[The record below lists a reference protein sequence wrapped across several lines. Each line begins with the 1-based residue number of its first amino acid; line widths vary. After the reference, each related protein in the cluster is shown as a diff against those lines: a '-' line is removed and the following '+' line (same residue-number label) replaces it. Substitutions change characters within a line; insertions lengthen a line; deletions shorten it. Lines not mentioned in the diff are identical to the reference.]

1 MPDMSQKVIGKRH
14 IVAGR
19 DINITLPPEKPS
31 PPPPLS
37 AKFDLSRLP
46 TTDSALFG
54 RDDEL
59 ALIDRA
65 WQESGCNVLVLTA
78 MGGAGKTSLLR
89 RWIDDKRWRGA
100 DAVYTWS
107 FYLQGS
113 SGEEQA
119 SAAEFFDNAL
129 AWFGHDGSPIRS
141 EHDRGVKLAELVRR
155 QRTLLLLDG
164 LEPLQHPLGGPMNG
178 ALKDKGLISLCVQLA
193 ANGNGLLLI
202 SSRQPV
208 MELNGRPHQ
217 QQHELEP
224 LNAAAGIALFRA
236 AGIIGTDKEL
246 CAAVEAYNGH
256 ALSLSLLAKYLSEY
270 EKGDIRQQD
279 TLRELTEFPE
289 ETRDSRHAFKV
300 MAAYE
305 RQLSGSPDLQILF
318 SLGLFDRPAAAE
330 VMSFLRKEGIPNL
343 SGVTIG
349 GRMRQMLRKLLGQKG
364 NQPCGDTISDEKV
377 FRAACGRLRKQ
388 GLLNNIRPEQ
398 PQNLDTHPLVRQYFG
413 KRLSALRPESWR
425 QAHVR
430 LYEHFKAAAKELPA
444 TLEEMEPLFAAV
456 RHGCAAGMHQKA
468 LDEVYWPRIQ
478 RSREDYLCKKL
489 GGFAAE
495 LAVQAHF
502 FAVPWSMPAAEL
514 TDADKAAVLSWA
526 AFGLRAL
533 GRLTEAAGPMQ
544 ASVDM
549 AIKQEKWQNAA
560 IAASN
565 LSELYLT
572 SGDLAQAVAAGRQS
586 VELADRSGDAFER
599 LIDRT
604 TLADVLHQAGELAEA
619 HALFAEAE
627 KILQEWQPQY
637 DRLYSLGG
645 FRYCDLLLAG
655 GAWPEVRG
663 RAEKT
668 LQRVTKEQLLL
679 AIALDKLSLGRAAV
693 QEAIAQAGLPVISG
707 LAPDLACVQRI
718 SGYVEPIRRED
729 ERISGYIERIDGA
742 AERIGR
748 YDEPIRLAVEWLNQ
762 AVDGLR
768 EAGQE
773 QELPRGLLA
782 RAACRRWAAHFPAAE
797 QDLRECEEIARRG
810 GMQLHLIDCHL
821 EAARLALASGRAVLA
836 HTAAEHLA
844 AAEDGIVKTGYK
856 RRLVEV
862 EEVAA
867 MVQG

>member
-1 MPDMSQKVIGKRH
+1 MSDDTTAQTIVGNSNVFSTAGNIH
-14 IVAGR
+14 IEHHHY
-19 DINITLPPEKPS
+19 PPGSAPPS

-37 AKFDLSRLP
+37 GKFDLSRLP
-46 TTDSALFG
+46 TTDSTLFG
-54 RDDEL
+54 REDEL
-59 ALIDRA
+59 ALIDQA
-65 WQESGCNVLVLTA
+65 WQEDGINVLVLTA

-89 RWIDDKRWRGA
+89 KWIDDKRYRGA

-164 LEPLQHPLGGPMNG
+164 LEPLQYPLGGAMNG

-217 QQHELEP
+217 HQHELEP
-224 LNAAAGIALFRA
+224 LNAAAGISLFHA

-270 EKGDIRQQD
+270 EKCDIRQQD
-279 TLRELTEFPE
+279 TLRGLTDFPE
-289 ETRDSRHAFKV
+289 ETAESRHAFKV

-318 SLGLFDRPAAAE
+318 CMGLFDRPVSAGA
-330 VMSFLRKEGIPNL
+330 MSCLRKEGIL
-343 SGVTIG
+343 S
-349 GRMRQMLRKLLGQKG
+349 L
-364 NQPCGDTISDEKV
+364 PSDERV

-388 GLLNNIRPEQ
+388 GLLNTVRPDQ

-413 KRLSALRPESWR
+413 KRLAELHPESWR

-430 LYEHFKAAAKELPA
+430 LYEHFKAAAKELPD

-456 RHGCAAGMHQKA
+456 RHGCAAGMHQQA
-468 LDEVYWPRIQ
+468 LDEVYWPRI
-478 RSREDYLCKKL
+478 RREKDAYLCKKL
-489 GGFAAE
+489 GAFAAD
-495 LAVQAHF
+495 LAVLAHF
-502 FAVPWSMPAAEL
+502 FAVPWHTPAVGL
-514 TDADKAAVLSWA
+514 TDFWQADVLNWA
-526 AFGLRAL
+526 AFRLRAL
-533 GRLTEAAGPMQ
+533 GRLSEAAEPMQ
-544 ASVDM
+544 VGLEM
-549 AIKQEKWQNAA
+549 RIKQENWIEAA
-560 IAASN
+560 KDASN
-565 LSELYLT
+565 LSELHLT
-572 SGDLAQAVAAGRQS
+572 IGDLAQAVAAGRQS
-586 VELADRSGDAFER
+586 VDFADQSGAAFHR
-599 LIDRT
+599 MSKRT
-604 TLADVLHQAGELAEA
+604 TLADALHQAGELAES

-627 KILQEWQPQY
+627 KILQEWQPNY
-637 DRLYSLGG
+637 DRLSSLPG
-645 FRYCDLLLAG
+645 FHYCDLLLAG

-668 LQRVTKEQLLL
+668 IKIAERNNWLLD
-679 AIALDKLSLGRAAV
+679 IALNQLSLGRAAV
-693 QEAIAQAGLPVISG
+693 QEAIAQTGLPVISG
-707 LAPDLACVQRI
+707 LAPDLACVQPL
-718 SGYVEPIRRED
+718 SGYAEPIRRGD
-729 ERISGYIERIDGA
+729 ERISGYDERIS
-742 AERIGR
+742 R
-748 YDEPIRLAVEWLNQ
+748 AVEWLNQ

-768 EAGQE
+768 EAGVE
-773 QELPRGLLA
+773 DYLLRGLLA
-782 RAACRRWAAHFPAAE
+782 RAACYRWAAHFPAAE
-797 QDLRECEEIARRG
+797 QDLRECEEIAQRG

-821 EAARLALASGRAVLA
+821 EAARLALASGRAVLGR
-836 HTAAEHLA
+836 TAEEHLA
-844 AAEDGIVKTGYK
+844 AAEAGIAKTGYK
-856 RRLVEV
+856 RRLAEA
-862 EEVAA
+862 EQVAA
-867 MVQG
+867 VVRA